1 MPIIECT
8 YWIVDN
14 NPKSYVVTTSL
25 VRSPKKLVFP
35 KSICKTLRFRTEA
48 MHGESMLSLDVP
60 EWLLSKMVK
69 EYHLDDYKVRILL

>member
-1 MPIIECT
+1 
-8 YWIVDN
+8 
-14 NPKSYVVTTSL
+14 
-25 VRSPKKLVFP
+25 
-35 KSICKTLRFRTEA
+35 